1 MRSMKAVGPDVASA
15 QDPRAPTSRRMAG
28 RHPEPLFDADLFDL
42 PQAMR
47 WREWMGRVEAV
58 IFASPSP
65 VPREALA
72 KLVGRA
78 CNLNELISDIR
89 EDLRVRPYEL
99 VHVADGYQ
107 LAPSRI
113 TQTPFA

>member
-1 MRSMKAVGPDVASA
+1 
-15 QDPRAPTSRRMAG
+15 MAG

-65 VPREALA
+65 P
-72 KLVGRA
+72 
-78 CNLNELISDIR
+78 
-89 EDLRVRPYEL
+89 
-99 VHVADGYQ
+99 
-107 LAPSRI
+107 
-113 TQTPFA
+113 